1 MTPDVVIKLAEQ
13 SIYMIIIISAPML
26 LIALAVGLIVSIF
39 QAMTQIQEQTLAF
52 IPKILAVFLSLVLFG
67 PWMLTLLLDFT
78 RDLFQQ
84 LPQLIG

>member
-26 LIALAVGLIVSIF
+26 IIALAVGLIVSVF

-52 IPKILAVFLSLVLFG
+52 IPKILAVFLSLILFG

>member
-13 SIYMIIIISAPML
+13 SIYMIIIISAPIL
-26 LIALAVGLIVSIF
+26 LIALGVGLIVSVF

-52 IPKILAVFLSLVLFG
+52 VPKIIAVFLSIVIFG
-67 PWMLTLLLDFT
+67 PWMLTMLLDYT

>member
-13 SIYMIIIISAPML
+13 AIYLIIILSAPML
-26 LIALAVGLIVSIF
+26 LIALGVGLIVSIF

-52 IPKILAVFLSLVLFG
+52 IPKILAVFLSIVLFG
-67 PWMLTLLLDFT
+67 PWMLTILLDFT